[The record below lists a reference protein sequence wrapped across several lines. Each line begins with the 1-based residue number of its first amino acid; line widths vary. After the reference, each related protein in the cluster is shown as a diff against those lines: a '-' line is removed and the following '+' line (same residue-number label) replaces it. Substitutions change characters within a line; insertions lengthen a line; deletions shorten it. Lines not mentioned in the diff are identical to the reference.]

1 VSRKQGFDFDQL
13 PRKKKRTRLR
23 KLAKTALPDFG
34 IGQANLRLISDTT
47 NFVFRV
53 DTTGAR
59 YVLRV
64 DPEQPDGERAAMR

>member
-34 IGQANLRLISDTT
+34 IGQAHLRLISDTT
-47 NFVFRV
+47 NFLFC
-53 DTTGAR
+53 DTGGLTPYCR
-59 YVLRV
+59 LRKSSY
-64 DPEQPDGERAAMR
+64 